1 MKNGRDKP
9 VTTIIGQDVCLEGTL
24 ISKEGLRIDGS
35 LKGRIEC
42 ESTLIVSKTAKIQ
55 ADIVSNDVFVA
66 GEVRG
71 TITGK
76 NVVEVS
82 NGGRII
88 GDITTAN
95 LVMEPG
101 AFFEGKCN
109 MNGQSTDQELL
120 NYSPVTQPQT
130 GALIDTQAIV

>member
-1 MKNGRDKP
+1 MKNGKDRH
-9 VTTIIGQDVCLEGTL
+9 VVTIIGPGVSLEGDL
-24 ISKEGLRIDGS
+24 ISEEGLRIDGS

-42 ESTLIVSKTAKIQ
+42 QNSLIISKTARVQ
-55 ADIVSNDVFVA
+55 ADIIGDDVFIA

-76 NVVEVS
+76 NIVEVS
-82 NGGRII
+82 SSGRII

-109 MNGQSTDQELL
+109 MNNHSIDQELL
-120 NYSPVTQPQT
+120 NHNPVTQQPRT
-130 GALIDTQAIV
+130 FPDVQASA